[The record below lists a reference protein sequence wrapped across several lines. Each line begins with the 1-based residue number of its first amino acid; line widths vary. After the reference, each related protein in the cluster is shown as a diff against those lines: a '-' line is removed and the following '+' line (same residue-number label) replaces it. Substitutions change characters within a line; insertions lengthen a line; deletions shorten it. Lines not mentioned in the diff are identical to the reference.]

1 MKYRLKKVVLS
12 ETTLKKMLTT
22 HSEAGYVIITTFRN
36 EYELRDNYKR
46 NKQLEADIKRSGYSY
61 FPVWGGFVET
71 DKDGN
76 KREVKEKSI
85 VITNFP
91 KGSNEPNP
99 DSKELKKLGQVLA
112 KRYDQESFLYKP
124 EGNETKA
131 YYLKDNGKV
140 DFSFNTSSPTEA
152 ADVYFTN
159 LKKSRFKDKTGK
171 SFTYREGVIYMAK
184 SPKSLNEA
192 YERYGENFF
201 NFD

>member
-1 MKYRLKKVVLS
+1 MKYKLKKIVLK

-22 HSEAGYVIITTFRN
+22 HSDAGYVIITAFRN
-36 EYELRDNYKR
+36 EYDLRDNYKR
-46 NKQLEADIKRSGYSY
+46 NKKLEANIKQSGYSY

-76 KREVKEKSI
+76 KKEVKEKSI

-91 KGSNEPNP
+91 KGSSEPKP
-99 DSKELKKLGQVLA
+99 DSEELKKLGQELA
-112 KRYDQESFLYKP
+112 KRHDQESFLYKP
-124 EGNETKA
+124 TGTDSKA
-131 YYLKDNGKV
+131 YYLKANGKV
-140 DFSFNTSSPTEA
+140 DSSFNVASPTEA

-159 LKKSRFKDKTGK
+159 LKKSRFKDKVGK
-171 SFTYREGVIYMAK
+171 SFTYREGVVYMAK

-192 YERYGENFF
+192 YKRYGEQFF